1 MQKIQILFPDP
12 VMERLRFVARQQD
25 RPVSELVR
33 RAVDRLLEQT
43 PAHVP
48 KQPAR
53 FPTFRGGGVLVEA
66 GQLKD
71 VLHGVEDKTGSAA
84 SAWSVPGQREA
95 ARTSQNRV
103 SD

>member
-1 MQKIQILFPDP
+1 MQKIQVLFPDP
-12 VMERLRFVARQQD
+12 VMERLRSVARQQD

-66 GQLKD
+66 GRLKD
-71 VLHGVEDKTGSAA
+71 VLHGVEDEAGSAA
-84 SAWSVPGQREA
+84 GGPRRSGR
-95 ARTSQNRV
+95 RRKR
-103 SD
+103 